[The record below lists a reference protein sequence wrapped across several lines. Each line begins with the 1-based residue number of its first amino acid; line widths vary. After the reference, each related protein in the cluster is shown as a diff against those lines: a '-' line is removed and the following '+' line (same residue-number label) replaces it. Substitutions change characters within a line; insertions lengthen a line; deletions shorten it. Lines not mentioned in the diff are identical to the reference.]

1 MKSKKYPAWFVVYRK
16 VSKKKEA
23 IYCEMVFNDSELK
36 KAISNASRDF
46 PEKEYFV
53 ELQKKEPFIGW

>member
-1 MKSKKYPAWFVVYRK
+1 
-16 VSKKKEA
+16 
-23 IYCEMVFNDSELK
+23 MVLDDCGLK
-36 KAISNASRDF
+36 KAISSASKTF